1 MSGPKDTETSL
12 ADDLDLMA
20 YVDGTL
26 PPEKMAEIEA
36 RLAHD
41 ADARDAVAQWRHHDN
56 LIRQV
61 ASAAEHQPASLQIAT
76 LERELAARL
85 KARRWRARLLVPSLQ
100 RIAASVLIFA
110 AGWAAHGYFASPGS
124 FLATAHPQFVDPTV
138 LGHYGY
144 KQAAFERAR
153 FDAADMD
160 SALDWMSEQMQ
171 AKIDSPR
178 LARLGYEVESARLM
192 VDDDIPIAMFYF
204 RNAEDERVTVSMTP
218 RQSDQPAYRLRVV
231 NMAEDNIAY
240 WSSDAMHYTVVAN
253 VERGRLTTIAA
264 AVPD

>member
-1 MSGPKDTETSL
+1 MSDPKNTETSL

-61 ASAAEHQPASLQIAT
+61 ACAADQQPSSFQIAR
-76 LERELAARL
+76 LERELAAKL
-85 KARRWRARLLVPSLQ
+85 KTRRWRARLLVPSLQ
-100 RIAASVLIFA
+100 RIAASALIFA
-110 AGWAAHGYFASPGS
+110 AGWAANGYFASPGS
-124 FLATAHPQFVDPTV
+124 MLGTSLPQFVDPTV
-138 LGHYGY
+138 RGHYAY
-144 KQAAFERAR
+144 KQAAFEHAS
-153 FDAADMD
+153 FGADD
-160 SALDWMSEQMQ
+160 IDGALDWMSEQMQ

-178 LARLGYEVESARLM
+178 LARLGYEVESARLII
-192 VDDDIPIAMFYF
+192 DEDIPIAVFYF

-218 RQSDQPAYRLRVV
+218 RRSDHPAYRLRVV
-231 NMAEDNIAY
+231 NMADDNMAY
-240 WSSDAMHYTVVAN
+240 WSGDALHYTVVAN
-253 VERGRLTTIAA
+253 VERGQLTTIAA
-264 AVPD
+264 AVLD